1 MKALGW
7 PRSFAVPGRNGGTMA
22 ESRLTRVVLWITRG
36 EVPVDGVLHVDV
48 TPPPETTEN
57 YSAECL
63 REAEEAGLIP
73 RAPVRWGNFR

>member
-1 MKALGW
+1 MAQV
-7 PRSFAVPGRNGGTMA
+7 FHRNGDMG

-36 EVPVDGVLHVDV
+36 EVPIDGLPHENV
-48 TPPPETTEN
+48 TPPPETTEH